1 MRGQDAMQINV
12 EKEGGRGGEREGI
25 ISGTPNYYRNLPANL
40 QGNSH
45 FYRSY
50 DKLLFHILLKQS

>member
-1 MRGQDAMQINV
+1 MQINV

-50 DKLLFHILLKQS
+50 DKLLFQILLKQS